1 MRPVRSLLLA
11 ALCLALGFT
20 ARAETQSVI
29 DPNEGSEP
37 PAPPASSVQRPNRP
51 DPALRR
57 ERQRAAEEQ
66 RRRAQ
71 AEARAAAAEREA
83 ERLRASE
90 QARQQAEAAQ
100 KEAERKAAARRAAAA
115 KEAEK
120 RAAVRAAAS
129 QATAA
134 RIKEDQEAAERDAAA
149 RAAAARE
156 LAAREA
162 AAREIAAREAAL
174 REASAKEA
182 AARAASQEEARY
194 QAQWKRVA
202 PRDLRQASVP
212 ARPGGS
218 AFRDCSDCPE
228 MVWLPPGRFV
238 MGEGAAME
246 GARAEVSINYALAVG
261 RFEVTFSEW
270 DACAADGGCRRR
282 PADAGWGRGS
292 QPVINISWTDAK
304 QYAAWLSHRTG
315 KRYRLLTEAEWEYA
329 ARSGTD
335 SRYWW
340 GNHTGNG
347 EANCYDCGSKW
358 DGRQAA
364 PVGRFSPNPFGL
376 HDMHGNVSEWVEDC
390 YRDRHREAP
399 GDGKAWMQ
407 DCGALSEARMVRG
420 GAWRST
426 SRSTRATA
434 RSSAA
439 QHYFDNQIGFRV
451 ARTD

>member
-1 MRPVRSLLLA
+1 
-11 ALCLALGFT
+11 
-20 ARAETQSVI
+20 
-29 DPNEGSEP
+29 
-37 PAPPASSVQRPNRP
+37 
-51 DPALRR
+51 
-57 ERQRAAEEQ
+57 
-66 RRRAQ
+66 
-71 AEARAAAAEREA
+71 
-83 ERLRASE
+83 
-90 QARQQAEAAQ
+90 
-100 KEAERKAAARRAAAA
+100 
-115 KEAEK
+115 
-120 RAAVRAAAS
+120 
-129 QATAA
+129 
-134 RIKEDQEAAERDAAA
+134 
-149 RAAAARE
+149 
-156 LAAREA
+156 
-162 AAREIAAREAAL
+162 
-174 REASAKEA
+174 
-182 AARAASQEEARY
+182 
-194 QAQWKRVA
+194 
-202 PRDLRQASVP
+202 
-212 ARPGGS
+212 
-218 AFRDCSDCPE
+218 
-228 MVWLPPGRFV
+228 MVWLPPGNFV

-246 GARAEVSINYALAVG
+246 GARAQVSINYLLAVG

-282 PADAGWGRGS
+282 PGDAGWGRGS

-434 RSSAA
+434 RTSAA